1 MDEHAK
7 TASPLL
13 KNFFENF
20 LSKEL
25 EKEDIS
31 NEYSILLKILWLS
44 FDEIITKSKIARRIH
59 ILQLIEKYLIDV
71 EYQKIVDTTEL
82 PKTDAFLESQGSETP
97 KIKLEKIDIVNFRGF
112 RANSDG
118 TGRKII
124 FNGKT
129 NLFFAPNGG
138 GKSSLCEALEWLLT
152 GDTSEH
158 AQRNTEST
166 DTYFQNRDVTEPSY
180 KMTKLHLLEEFSPDI
195 PNMAFDRCFLEK
207 NRIEKF
213 AKIATQK
220 GVEVQNILGEL
231 FGLTEIVDFFKE
243 FGQDLS
249 PTPNEKDEIENWQIW
264 IDWEVKK
271 RDLEKSL
278 EESKGEEVAASE
290 EFNKL
295 LDNKK
300 YDDKKKEIEEKIQKL
315 KKELES
321 LSVDNSIQFSS
332 EDFLGFV
339 EGILERLKQWKECK
353 NEIEKN
359 AANLNFESLYQTA
372 SKIFQNNQN
381 ISECPL
387 CDTPITQNGGLLSK
401 HKCVVTDPREK
412 TKSELKKLEA
422 LTTLKN
428 KKSDTESDI
437 RNDFAKIKV
446 EWAKIHSNLK
456 GENWSVISNNVS
468 KPEIPNIDTQSMDS
482 LIYDDFEAFVESCEK
497 AFNQNFSLIR
507 EVEKVISLY
516 MQKRQELKSKKQ
528 EQNDKIDELSETLDK
543 LEATYETFSNKKAI
557 WEKSNIRLEKLKKQ
571 SGNSSVFK
579 KLLDEYIKLHGSLHD
594 FLSSAILTE
603 AKDIDSMVTGFYRA
617 LNLHDHDGEIVKD
630 IKFPKKIQEDFCLI
644 YQKDEESICNALQV
658 LSEGHLKTLGLAAL
672 LARAAKLNTS
682 LLVFDD
688 AINAIDSD
696 HRDNIAHL
704 LAGKF
709 GDEQGESAFGN
720 KWGQIKDYLGNCQ
733 FIITSHDRF
742 FDEKLANLFEKD
754 NQIRYVLYCSQ
765 NGIDFCE
772 MGTPANFEKKIE
784 DYLNPS
790 TQDIRSA
797 IFYCRIWLED
807 VLFNIAIHFRKP
819 SNNRQIEFSNFVDR
833 KTKSLKNPE
842 LTTLLDKLVSNLNN
856 DDTSDEYKQIA
867 SILEQIRQEKD
878 GKYIWFFEILN
889 QESHY
894 RRNDHIDISNAPTS
908 QEVETIFNNIQKI
921 HELNSRS

>member
-1 MDEHAK
+1 MDDNTE

-31 NEYSILLKILWLS
+31 GEYLTLLKILWLS
-44 FDEIITKSKIARRIH
+44 FDEVITKSKIARRIF

-71 EYQKIVDTTEL
+71 EYHRIVDATEL
-82 PKTDAFLESQGSETP
+82 PKTDAFIESQGSETP
-97 KIKLEKIDIVNFRGF
+97 KIKLDKIDIVNFRGF
-112 RANSDG
+112 RTNSDG

-124 FNGKT
+124 FDGQA

-138 GKSSLCEALEWLLT
+138 GKSSLCEALEWTLT

-166 DTYFQNRDVTEPSY
+166 DAYFQNRDVSEPSY
-180 KMTKLHLLEEFSPDI
+180 KKSKLHMVEGFNPDT
-195 PNMAFDRCFLEK
+195 PNIAFDRCFLEK

-220 GVEVQNILGEL
+220 SVDVQNILGEL

-249 PTPNEKDEIENWQIW
+249 PTPYEKNDRDNWQTW
-264 IDWEVKK
+264 LDWEVKK

-278 EESKGEEVAASE
+278 EESKGEEITASE

-300 YDDKKKEIEEKIQKL
+300 YDDKKKEIEEEIQKL
-315 KKELES
+315 TKELES
-321 LSVDNSIQFSS
+321 LSIDNSTQFSS
-332 EDFLGFV
+332 EDFLEIV
-339 EGILERLKQWKECK
+339 EVLLGKLKQWKECK
-353 NEIEKN
+353 EEIEKN

-381 ISECPL
+381 IRECPL
-387 CDTPITQNGGLLSK
+387 CDTPIRQNVGLLSE

-412 TKSELKKLEA
+412 TKTELKKLEA
-422 LTTLKN
+422 LTALRS

-437 RNDFAKIKV
+437 RKDFAKIKD
-446 EWAKIHSNLK
+446 EWTKIHSNLK
-456 GENWSVISNNVS
+456 DENWSAISNNVS
-468 KPEIPNIDTQSMDS
+468 KPEIPDIDTQSMDS
-482 LIYDDFEAFVESCEK
+482 LIYGDFGSFVESCEK
-497 AFNQNFSLIR
+497 AFNQDFSLIS

-516 MQKRQELKSKKQ
+516 KQKRQELKSKKQ
-528 EQNDKIDELSETLDK
+528 EQNDKIYKLSETLDK
-543 LEATYETFSNKKAI
+543 LETTYETFSNKKAI
-557 WEKSNIRLEKLKKQ
+557 WEKSNIRLENLKKQ
-571 SGNSSVFK
+571 SGNANVFK
-579 KLLDEYIKLHGSLHD
+579 KLLDEYIKLYNSLHD
-594 FLSSAILTE
+594 FLSTAILTE
-603 AKDIDSMVTGFYRA
+603 AKDIDSLVTGFYRA
-617 LNLHDHDGEIVKD
+617 LNLHDHDGELVKE

-644 YQKDEESICNALQV
+644 YQKNEESICNALQV

-709 GDEQGESAFGN
+709 EDEQGESAFGD
-720 KWGQIKDYLGNCQ
+720 KWGQIKDYLSNCQ

-742 FDEKLANLFEKD
+742 FDEKLANLFKKD

-772 MGTPANFEKKIE
+772 RGTPANFEKKIE
-784 DYLNPS
+784 DYLNPD

-797 IFYCRIWLED
+797 IFYCRIWLEEILLEKIVNYKD
-807 VLFNIAIHFRKP
+807 GNGNP
-819 SNNRQIEFSNFVDR
+819 FVFKKIRIDK
-833 KTKSLKNPE
+833 KTRSAKNPALEIIISE
-842 LTTLLDKLVSNLNN
+842 LNDILKRSSDDDKEIAGLL
-856 DDTSDEYKQIA
+856 Q
-867 SILEQIRQEKD
+867 SILKEKE

-889 QESHY
+889 QESHH
-894 RRNDHIDISNAPTS
+894 RRFDHVDISNAPTS
-908 QEVETIFNNIQKI
+908 KEVEIIYKNIQKI
-921 HELNSRS
+921 HELNSRN